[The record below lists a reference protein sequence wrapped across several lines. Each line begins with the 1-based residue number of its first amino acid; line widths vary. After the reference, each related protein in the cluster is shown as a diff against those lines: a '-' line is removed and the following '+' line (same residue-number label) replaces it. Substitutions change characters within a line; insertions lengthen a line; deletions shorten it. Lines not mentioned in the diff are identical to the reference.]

1 MTEIRNVSI
10 IEEFQKQNIKAS
22 YYLPLQY
29 IVQQLQIVELRFK
42 AQGVIGNQNRFT
54 KINRDVMGENKN
66 QLHFD
71 KFDVDMFTMAI
82 YDTDVQ
88 ENYTKD
94 QGNIK

>member
-1 MTEIRNVSI
+1 
-10 IEEFQKQNIKAS
+10 
-22 YYLPLQY
+22 
-29 IVQQLQIVELRFK
+29 
-42 AQGVIGNQNRFT
+42 
-54 KINRDVMGENKN
+54 MGENKN